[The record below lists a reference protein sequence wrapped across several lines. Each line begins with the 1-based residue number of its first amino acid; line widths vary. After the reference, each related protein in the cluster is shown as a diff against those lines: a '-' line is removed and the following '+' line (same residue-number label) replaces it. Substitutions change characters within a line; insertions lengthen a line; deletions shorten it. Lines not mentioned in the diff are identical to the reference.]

1 MKKTKAQL
9 EREVKRL
16 QKQLAAAQ
24 TDLAKLSDVARFQHN
39 SYEPFQL
46 LVNLKGKT
54 KRYIREQLEEMLCHI
69 DDTYGK
75 PRQGFVSSFDGES
88 DIVTRWWDGI
98 RY

>member
-1 MKKTKAQL
+1 MKKTKVQL

-24 TDLAKLSDVARFQHN
+24 TVIANMSDVARFQHN

-54 KRYIREQLEEMLCHI
+54 KRYIREQLEEMLCHM

-75 PRQGFVSSFDGES
+75 PRPGIVLSSDGET
-88 DIVTRWWDGI
+88 DIVTRWWDGV